1 LNFGQRIQTVRSQ
14 LSAKVN
20 SLSVLEMSDA
30 TKTIYLKQYDNM
42 ALKTFIRGLTGTL
55 QSIIR
60 LRDPKSLETA
70 MNLVVE
76 EQNFQYT
83 QHPPSQINR
92 LTPQIQMY
100 ERKPPQPSFN
110 NTPHFTPTNI
120 SLPYHMHNNQTPQR
134 PSHNQNQQFN
144 PSQPIKFTTRPTPE
158 KFFTNTQVFGRPKNV
173 FKPTGQ
179 APSK

>member
-1 LNFGQRIQTVRSQ
+1 VPRRSKKYRLFRTRFNLFETFQNESPLNFGQRIQTVRSQ

-55 QSIIR
+55 QNIIR

-76 EQNFQYT
+76 EQISTITNKSLKT
-83 QHPPSQINR
+83 LKRAQIGF
-92 LTPQIQMY
+92 
-100 ERKPPQPSFN
+100 S
-110 NTPHFTPTNI
+110 
-120 SLPYHMHNNQTPQR
+120 
-134 PSHNQNQQFN
+134 
-144 PSQPIKFTTRPTPE
+144 
-158 KFFTNTQVFGRPKNV
+158 
-173 FKPTGQ
+173 
-179 APSK
+179 

>member
-1 LNFGQRIQTVRSQ
+1 LNSKAVISVRSQ
-14 LSAKVN
+14 LSAKLN

-76 EQNFQYT
+76 EENFQYT
-83 QHPPSQINR
+83 QHPPSQTNR
-92 LTPQIQMY
+92 LTPLLQMH

-120 SLPYHMHNNQTPQR
+120 SLPYHMHNNQIPQR

-144 PSQPIKFTTRPTPE
+144 RPPIRETPMYQYPKQQNNFPSQPIKITTRPTPE
-158 KFFTNTQVFGRPKNV
+158 
-173 FKPTGQ
+173 
-179 APSK
+179 

>member
-55 QSIIR
+55 QNIIR

-76 EQNFQYT
+76 EQISTITNKSLKT
-83 QHPPSQINR
+83 LKRAQIGF
-92 LTPQIQMY
+92 
-100 ERKPPQPSFN
+100 S
-110 NTPHFTPTNI
+110 
-120 SLPYHMHNNQTPQR
+120 
-134 PSHNQNQQFN
+134 
-144 PSQPIKFTTRPTPE
+144 
-158 KFFTNTQVFGRPKNV
+158 
-173 FKPTGQ
+173 
-179 APSK
+179 